1 MLITYY
7 FLYSVKLWTITNWH
21 HGNAYRLIYPYW
33 SKLSAFFYHAGFI
46 NTIYNHQFLKLMNIS
61 YTHIT
66 KYLDKGFFEFFGPYG
81 LYKGFY
87 FLHYFLQLSW
97 YSFIS
102 VTIFFMFLGICL
114 FLTVLLSI
122 VTNIYIIF
130 VQFLGLFWIIL
141 IILILILPQT
151 NTKI

>member
-1 MLITYY
+1 
-7 FLYSVKLWTITNWH
+7 
-21 HGNAYRLIYPYW
+21 
-33 SKLSAFFYHAGFI
+33 LSAFFYHAGFI
-46 NTIYNHQFLKLMNIS
+46 NTIYNHQFLKFINVS

-114 FLTVLLSI
+114 FLTIFLSI

-130 VQFLGLFWIIL
+130 VQFLGLF
-141 IILILILPQT
+141 
-151 NTKI
+151 